1 MTEQDRLRE
10 LLPLY
15 DSDELTPQER
25 RQIEDW
31 LRTDAEAHAELETIR
46 ALHRKLDAANLYEPE
61 THTLQRLRDQL
72 FESITEMEHKP
83 SWLQIFH
90 ERWLGNG
97 QPLFQFGFAVA
108 LLLCGVLLGRQFFAR
123 PEQVATPIAVDLAPL
138 LLAQQPITTPQASC
152 SPRLANVHKIRFEQN
167 TNQIEI
173 EFSTV
178 NEVSWRGTPEDPIVR
193 QVLAHAM
200 REEESPGLRLRA
212 VRVMGEAAS
221 ANAKPD
227 DDLLDA
233 LLLLLAEDT
242 NAGVRIKAVQALK
255 NAVSIERVKQAL
267 IRVLLHDDNSG
278 VRIQA
283 LEILSNARF
292 NEEKLEALEAAAN
305 DTNDYIRREAGRMLQ
320 RVSSGE
326 VQ

>member
-1 MTEQDRLRE
+1 MKEQNRLRE

-25 RQIEDW
+25 RQLEEW
-31 LRTDAEAHAELETIR
+31 LSVDAQARAELEAIR
-46 ALHRKLDAANLYEPE
+46 ALHRKLETANFYEPE
-61 THTLQRLRDQL
+61 AHTLHRLRDRL
-72 FESITEMEHKP
+72 FERIETAEHKS
-83 SWLQIFH
+83 SWLQNI
-90 ERWLGNG
+90 RSRGLGNLR
-97 QPLFQFGFAVA
+97 PAFQLGFALA
-108 LLLCGVLLGRQFFAR
+108 MLLCGVLVGRQFFAR
-123 PEQVATPIAVDLAPL
+123 TEKVAAPMAMDLAPL
-138 LLAQQPITTPQASC
+138 LLAQQPITTAQSMY
-152 SPRLANVHKIRFEQN
+152 SPRLANVHKIRFDQN

-178 NEVSWRGTPEDPIVR
+178 NDVSWRGTAEDPIVR

-212 VRVMGEAAS
+212 VRAMGEAAAAS
-221 ANAKPD
+221 TEPD

-233 LLLLLAEDT
+233 LLQLLTDDS

-255 NAVSIERVKQAL
+255 KAIGIERVKQAL
-267 IRVLLHDDNSG
+267 IQVLLHDQNAG

-283 LEILSNARF
+283 LEVLSNTNLAD
-292 NEEKLEALEAAAN
+292 EKIEDLEAAAN
-305 DTNDYIRREAGRMLQ
+305 DTNDYIRREAGRLLQ
-320 RVSSGE
+320 HVSSGN